1 MDDDDNVVNMMMMM
15 MMLGI
20 ASSMHMAIGSK
31 LCCGVVEIYPS
42 GEFSPILGH
51 GNMARK
57 MGLRYDRVDIDADRS
72 RHEGAF
78 VPTEELSNKV
88 VAMIKSIRDAP
99 TCVVADVRDDP
110 YLIK

>member
-1 MDDDDNVVNMMMMM
+1 MMV
-15 MMLGI
+15 GI

-42 GEFSPILGH
+42 GEFSPIRGH

-57 MGLRYDRVDIDADRS
+57 MGLLYDRMDIDADRS
-72 RHEGAF
+72 QHDGAS

-110 YLIK
+110 YLIKYSRT